1 MANFDIAIEI
11 ILHHE
16 GGYVND
22 PDDPGGETNMGITK
36 RDFPHLDIK
45 NLTVHQAK
53 AVYRDK
59 YWNAVRGDRI
69 SNQEVA
75 NQMFDFA
82 VNAGVNRA
90 TKVAQKIM
98 KISADGIF
106 GDQTLG
112 NINSTDFVSNYKLER
127 ITFYTK
133 LAKRKTLRK
142 FLYAWVRRALEA

>member
-1 MANFDIAIEI
+1 MADFDEAIDI

-22 PDDPGGETNMGITK
+22 PDDPGGETNYGITK

-45 NLTVHQAK
+45 NLTVQQAK
-53 AVYRDK
+53 EIYKDK

-69 SNQEVA
+69 SNQEIA

-90 TKVAQKIM
+90 TKIAQKIM
-98 KISADGIF
+98 KITADGIF
-106 GDQTLG
+106 GNQTLG
-112 NINSTDFVSNYKLER
+112 NINSTDFILFLTNYKLER
-127 ITFYTK
+127 IAFYTR
-133 LAKRKTLRK
+133 LAKRKHLGNFYTHG
-142 FLYAWVRRALEA
+142 